1 MKYWIRPVSLT
12 VEAKQSE
19 LADFFENPVFYFILS
34 WNTRKVISRI
44 SILLLSEELTVHF
57 YPYVAALPV
66 ISAVL
71 RSSPPPCSYK
81 SGSHAVMQESM
92 GKVGIKQRLMTSYKD
107 ACCKKGFIL
116 WIEKKLTKSFYQT
129 RIEGFLIQK

>member
-44 SILLLSEELTVHF
+44 SILLLSEDLTVHF

-71 RSSPPPCSYK
+71 RSSPPPLA
-81 SGSHAVMQESM
+81 HTNQAVMQESM

>member
-71 RSSPPPCSYK
+71 RSSPPLA
-81 SGSHAVMQESM
+81 HTNQAVMQESM

>member
-71 RSSPPPCSYK
+71 RSSP
-81 SGSHAVMQESM
+81 HLAHTNQAVMQESM

>member
-1 MKYWIRPVSLT
+1 
-12 VEAKQSE
+12 
-19 LADFFENPVFYFILS
+19 
-34 WNTRKVISRI
+34 
-44 SILLLSEELTVHF
+44 VHF

-66 ISAVL
+66 ISEVL
-71 RSSPPPCSYK
+71 RGSPPLA
-81 SGSHAVMQESM
+81 HTNQAVMQESM

>member
-19 LADFFENPVFYFILS
+19 LAVFFEYPC
-34 WNTRKVISRI
+34 
-44 SILLLSEELTVHF
+44 LLLHF
-57 YPYVAALPV
+57 IMKHQKSHFPYFNFTIIGRLNRAFLPLCC
-66 ISAVL
+66 STPGYF
-71 RSSPPPCSYK
+71 SSSTQFSPPLA
-81 SGSHAVMQESM
+81 HTNQAVMQESM